1 MPTSSELR
9 ARARQQLGNSPFAST
24 WLMGALVTLVVS
36 LVTGVLSAVSLLI
49 IGSLAFSTAYIYLR
63 VARGNP
69 NIEIE
74 DAFSGFSTSFGRNLV
89 LGIMQMLFLWLWSCL
104 FIIPGI
110 VKYYAYGMAHFLAA
124 DHPDWSWKQCLD
136 ESQRLMRG
144 NKAKLFFLD
153 LSFLGWILLCTY
165 CTCGIGIFFVAP
177 YMNAAHANFYL
188 ELLERDGCTYIE
200 NEPAQSADTGESKN
214 TYSL

>member
-24 WLMGALVTLVVS
+24 WLMGALVTLIVS

-74 DAFSGFSTSFGRNLV
+74 DAFSGFSTSFFSG
-89 LGIMQMLFLWLWSCL
+89 
-104 FIIPGI
+104 
-110 VKYYAYGMAHFLAA
+110 
-124 DHPDWSWKQCLD
+124 
-136 ESQRLMRG
+136 
-144 NKAKLFFLD
+144 
-153 LSFLGWILLCTY
+153 
-165 CTCGIGIFFVAP
+165 
-177 YMNAAHANFYL
+177 
-188 ELLERDGCTYIE
+188 
-200 NEPAQSADTGESKN
+200 
-214 TYSL
+214 